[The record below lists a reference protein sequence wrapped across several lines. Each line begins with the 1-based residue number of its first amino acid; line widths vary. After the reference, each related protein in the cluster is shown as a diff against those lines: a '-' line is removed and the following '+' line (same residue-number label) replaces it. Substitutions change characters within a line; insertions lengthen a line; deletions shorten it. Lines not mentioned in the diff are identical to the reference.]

1 MYWVFWSFEGLKFHP
16 FPISVN
22 DSFNKKQGQLFV
34 PCLKIGLDLLPADF
48 PHKKELYE
56 FMTTTKAREFQ
67 AQAVAALS
75 DKVTRQNF
83 TMAQQGDKNYDHYL
97 KCFSECTGTLA
108 AQQWQNVWLLSK
120 LGPAPEFSGSE
131 SLSFDLFIQDFFKSK
146 GWVPPRYSDDDDEDD

>member
-1 MYWVFWSFEGLKFHP
+1 MYWVFWSIEGLKFP
-16 FPISVN
+16 QLIVN
-22 DSFNKKQGQLFV
+22 KDFKKQGQLFV

-120 LGPAPEFSGSE
+120 LGPAPEFSGYSSY
-131 SLSFDLFIQDFFKSK
+131 SLDTFIMDFLKSK
-146 GWVPPRYSDDDDEDD
+146 GLVIPDDDDEDD